1 MREEAVM
8 EETLLRLLREKHD
21 ELVREIRSKKS
32 SFVSPWQTNE
42 EVEKEKTK

>member
-1 MREEAVM
+1 M

-32 SFVSPWQTNE
+32 SFVSPWKTNE
-42 EVEKEKTK
+42 EVEKEKTR

>member
-1 MREEAVM
+1 MSM
-8 EETLLRLLREKHD
+8 EDVLLRLLREKHD

-32 SFVSPWQTNE
+32 SFASPWKTNE